1 MPLVN
6 FSNLD
11 FNQIKT
17 SLRDYLRANSNFTDY
32 DFEGSNLSTII
43 DLLAYNTY
51 INSYNANMVTNEVF
65 IDSAT
70 LRENVVS
77 LAKNIG
83 YTPRPRRSAKAV
95 VSFAVDVSGTT
106 TVAVTLKKGIVAT
119 TSATFGSASF
129 TFSIPEDITVGVD
142 ENGLATFDSITI
154 YEGVYIEESFN
165 VNSRT
170 PNQKYN
176 LSNSGID
183 TNLIRVNVQD
193 SANSNIVRKYTQAKG
208 LFEVKSDSPVFYLQ
222 EIENERYEI
231 LFGDGIFGLPVQEPN
246 VVKVS
251 YIVSN
256 GSEANNISRISYAGQ
271 LVNNNGAS
279 ITTNI
284 TALFTDQASFGGA
297 EIESVDSIK
306 KFAPQIYASQN
317 RAVTA
322 VDYEAL
328 IPKIYPEA
336 ESVSA
341 FGGEELSPPK
351 FGKVLVAVKPING
364 VFLSTTIKDDIS
376 RQLKKF
382 SVAGIIPEI
391 VDLKYLYVE
400 TNSFV
405 YYNENKAPSATTI
418 TGLCRN
424 NINSY
429 ANSSELNKF
438 GARFKY
444 SKYQN
449 VIDNSH
455 SSITSNITTVNMR
468 RDMQVLLNS
477 FAEYEICFGNRFH
490 IKNHGHGTHGG
501 EIGFNIKSSGF
512 KVAGISD
519 TVYLGDSPDQTLKKG
534 TVFLF
539 KLNSETEFVIV
550 KQDIGSIDYVK
561 GEIMLA
567 PINIIS
573 TVVNRGESLI
583 EISATPYSNDVIGKQ
598 DLYLQLD
605 TSNVTINAVAD
616 EIASG
621 DDISGSNYI
630 VTSSYSNGKLVRGK
644 EILASS
650 STVST
655 PVESTSSQLPVQN
668 TVTVI
673 SGMDGTTTTTTYS
686 GNTFGQSTTVPSSG
700 TSSSGSSS
708 GSSSSSSSSSSGY

>member
-17 SLRDYLRANSNFTDY
+17 SLRDYLRANSDFTDY
-32 DFEGSNLSTII
+32 DFEGSNLSSII

-83 YTPRPRRSAKAV
+83 YTPRPRRAAKAL
-95 VSFAVDVSGTT
+95 VSFAVDVGDTT
-106 TVAVTLKKGIVAT
+106 AVSVTLKKGIVAT
-119 TSATFGSASF
+119 TAATFGGTNY

-142 ENGLATFDSITI
+142 DAGLALFDSITV
-154 YEGVYIEESFN
+154 YEGVYIQQQFS
-165 VNSRT
+165 VSART
-170 PNQKYN
+170 PNQKYI
-176 LSNSGID
+176 LTNSGID
-183 TNLIRVNVQD
+183 TNLIRVNVKD
-193 SANSNIVRKYTQAKG
+193 SENSTIVRKFTQSKG
-208 LFEVKSDSPVFYLQ
+208 LFDVKSDSPVFYLQ
-222 EIENERYEI
+222 EVENERYEI

-246 VVKVS
+246 VVQVG

-256 GSEANNISRISYAGQ
+256 GENGNNLSRLSYAGQ

-284 TALFTDQASFGGA
+284 TTMVVDQQSYGGA
-297 EIESVDSIK
+297 QIESVDSIK
-306 KFAPQIYASQN
+306 KYAPQIYASQN

-322 VDYEAL
+322 VDYEAM

-351 FGKVLVAVKPING
+351 FGRVLVAVKPING
-364 VFLSTTIKDDIS
+364 VYLSSTVKTDIQ
-376 RQLKKF
+376 RQLKKY

-400 TNSFV
+400 TNSYV
-405 YYNENKAPSATTI
+405 YYNENKAPSATTV
-418 TGLCRN
+418 TGVCRN
-424 NINSY
+424 NVNAY
-429 ANSSELNKF
+429 ADSSELNQF

-449 VIDNSH
+449 VLDNSH
-455 SSITSNITTVNMR
+455 TSITSNITTVNMR
-468 RDMQVLLNS
+468 RDLQVVLNA
-477 FAEYEICFGNRFH
+477 FAEYEICFGNRFY

-512 KVAGISD
+512 KVSGISD
-519 TVYLGDSPDQTLKKG
+519 TLYLGDSPNQDLKTG
-534 TVFLF
+534 TVFMF
-539 KLNSETEFVIV
+539 KLNSDTEYVIV
-550 KQDIGSIDYVK
+550 KQDVGTIDYVK
-561 GEIMLA
+561 GEIMLS

-605 TSNVTINAVAD
+605 TSNVFINAVTD

-630 VTSSYSNGKLVRGK
+630 VSSSYSNGKLVRGK
-644 EILASS
+644 EIISSPSTISTTTQS
-650 STVST
+650 STST
-655 PVESTSSQLPVQN
+655 TPNIQQN

-673 SGMDGTTTTTTYS
+673 SGMDGTTTTYQNGVS
-686 GNTFGQSTTVPSSG
+686 NTSSAVSTPSTSSSS
-700 TSSSGSSS
+700 TSSSSSSGSSS
-708 GSSSSSSSSSSGY
+708 GY

>member
-32 DFEGSNLSTII
+32 DFEGSNLSSII

-83 YTPRPRRSAKAV
+83 YTPRPRRAAKAL
-95 VSFAVDVSGTT
+95 VSFAVDVGDTT
-106 TVAVTLKKGIVAT
+106 AVAVTLKKGIVAT
-119 TSATFGSASF
+119 TSATFGGSNY

-142 ENGLATFDSITI
+142 DDGLALFDSITV
-154 YEGVYIEESFN
+154 YEGVYIQQEFS

-170 PNQKYN
+170 PNQKYI
-176 LSNSGID
+176 LTNSGID
-183 TNLIRVNVQD
+183 TNLIRVNVKD
-193 SANSNIVRKYTQAKG
+193 SANSTIVRKFTQSKG
-208 LFEVKSDSPVFYLQ
+208 LFDVKSDSPVYYLQ
-222 EIENERYEI
+222 EVENERYEI

-246 VVKVS
+246 VVQVG

-256 GSEANNISRISYAGQ
+256 GENGNNLSRLSYAGQ
-271 LVNNNGAS
+271 LVNNNGGS

-284 TALFTDQASFGGA
+284 TTMVVDQQSYGGA
-297 EIESVDSIK
+297 QIESVDSIK
-306 KFAPQIYASQN
+306 KYAPQIYASQN
-317 RAVTA
+317 RAVTT
-322 VDYEAL
+322 VDYEAM

-341 FGGEELSPPK
+341 FGGEELTPPK
-351 FGKVLVAVKPING
+351 YGRVMVAVKPMNG
-364 VFLSTTIKDDIS
+364 VYLSSTVKTDIQ
-376 RQLKKF
+376 RQLKKY
-382 SVAGIIPEI
+382 SVAGIVPEI

-400 TNSFV
+400 TNSYV
-405 YYNENKAPSATTI
+405 YYNENKAPSATTV
-418 TGLCRN
+418 TGVCRT
-424 NINSY
+424 NINAY
-429 ANSSELNKF
+429 ADSPQLNKF

-444 SKYQN
+444 SRYQN
-449 VIDNSH
+449 ILDNSH
-455 SSITSNITTVNMR
+455 TSVTSNITTVNMR
-468 RDMQVLLNS
+468 RDLQVVLNA

-512 KVAGISD
+512 KVSGISD
-519 TVYLGDSPDQTLKKG
+519 TLYLGDSPNQDLKTG
-534 TVFLF
+534 TVFMF
-539 KLNSETEFVIV
+539 KLNSDTEYVIV
-550 KQDIGSIDYVK
+550 KQNVGTIDYVK
-561 GEIMLA
+561 GEIMLS

-605 TSNVTINAVAD
+605 TSNVFINAVTD

-621 DDISGSNYI
+621 DDVSGSNYI

-644 EILASS
+644 EIL
-650 STVST
+650 
-655 PVESTSSQLPVQN
+655 STSPTVRVTTAELLAQQQQQQ
-668 TVTVI
+668 TVTQSTQQVTVTT
-673 SGMDGTTTTTTYS
+673 GMDGSTTSTTNTYS
-686 GNTFGQSTTVPSSG
+686 
-700 TSSSGSSS
+700 
-708 GSSSSSSSSSSGY
+708 Y

>member
-17 SLRDYLRANSNFTDY
+17 SLRDYLRANSDFTDY
-32 DFEGSNLSTII
+32 DYEGSNLSTII

-83 YTPRPRRSAKAV
+83 YTPRPRRAAKAL
-95 VSFAVDVSGTT
+95 VSFAVDVGDTT
-106 TVAVTLKKGIVAT
+106 AVSVTLKKGIVAT
-119 TSATFGSASF
+119 TAATFGGTNY

-142 ENGLATFDSITI
+142 DAGLALFDSITV
-154 YEGVYIEESFN
+154 YEGVYIQQQFS
-165 VNSRT
+165 VSART
-170 PNQKYN
+170 PNQKYI
-176 LSNSGID
+176 LTNSGID
-183 TNLIRVNVQD
+183 TNLIRVNVKD
-193 SANSNIVRKYTQAKG
+193 SANSTIVRKYSQSKG
-208 LFEVKSDSPVFYLQ
+208 LFDVKSDSPVFYLQ
-222 EIENERYEI
+222 EVENERYEI

-246 VVKVS
+246 VVQVG

-256 GSEANNISRISYAGQ
+256 GENGNNLSRLSYAGQ

-284 TALFTDQASFGGA
+284 TTMVVDQQSYGGA
-297 EIESVDSIK
+297 QIESVDSIK
-306 KFAPQIYASQN
+306 KYAPQIYASQN
-317 RAVTA
+317 RAVTT
-322 VDYEAL
+322 VDYEAM

-351 FGKVLVAVKPING
+351 FGRVLVAVKPING
-364 VFLSTTIKDDIS
+364 VYLSSTVKTDIQ
-376 RQLKKF
+376 RQLKKY

-400 TNSFV
+400 TNSYV
-405 YYNENKAPSATTI
+405 YYNENKAPSATTV
-418 TGLCRN
+418 TGVCRN
-424 NINSY
+424 NVNAY
-429 ANSSELNKF
+429 ADSSELNQF

-449 VIDNSH
+449 VLDNSH
-455 SSITSNITTVNMR
+455 TSVTSNITTVNMR
-468 RDMQVLLNS
+468 RDLQVVLNA

-519 TVYLGDSPDQTLKKG
+519 TLYLGDSPNQDLKTG
-534 TVFLF
+534 TVFMF
-539 KLNSETEFVIV
+539 KLNSDTEYVIV
-550 KQDIGSIDYVK
+550 KQDVGTIDYVK
-561 GEIMLA
+561 GEIMLS

-605 TSNVTINAVAD
+605 TSNVFINAVTD

-621 DDISGSNYI
+621 DDVSGSNYI

-644 EILASS
+644 EIL
-650 STVST
+650 
-655 PVESTSSQLPVQN
+655 STSPTVRVTTAELLAQQQ
-668 TVTVI
+668 TVTQPTQSVTVTT
-673 SGMDGTTTTTTYS
+673 GMDGSTTSTTNTYS
-686 GNTFGQSTTVPSSG
+686 
-700 TSSSGSSS
+700 
-708 GSSSSSSSSSSGY
+708 Y